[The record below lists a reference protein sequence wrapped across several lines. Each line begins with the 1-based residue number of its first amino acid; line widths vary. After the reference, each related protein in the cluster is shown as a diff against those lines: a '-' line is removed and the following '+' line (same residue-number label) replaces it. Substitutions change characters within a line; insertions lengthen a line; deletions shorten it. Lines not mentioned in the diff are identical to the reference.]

1 MQQVLLWSERLD
13 KVLTVIY
20 CIKELTEGKM
30 AQPLAFEYVYTFKN
44 GLVKKIRL
52 DLDRDSLSL
61 QRERRPD
68 PPLWTLLNHKRCG
81 NCPLNV
87 HEHAYCPV
95 ALNFTDIAEQF
106 RDMVSHE
113 EVVVTVTTEERTYTR
128 ETTVQQGLSP
138 LIGIIMTTSGC
149 PVLEHLKPMVRF
161 HLPFASLDE
170 TVFRMVSMYLL
181 VQYYRHQDGKRAEW
195 RLDGLTKVYAE
206 VGIVN
211 RDFANRLRDAAKK
224 DANLN
229 ALVNLDCFASM
240 VPLVADDTLKAI
252 RPYFSAY
259 L

>member
-1 MQQVLLWSERLD
+1 
-13 KVLTVIY
+13 
-20 CIKELTEGKM
+20 M
-30 AQPLAFEYVYTFKN
+30 AQPLAFEYVYTFKK
-44 GLVKKIRL
+44 GLVKKFLIS
-52 DLDRDSLSL
+52 LDRDSLAL

-68 PPLWTLLNHKRCG
+68 PPLWALLNHKRCE
-81 NCPLNV
+81 NCPLHV
-87 HEHAYCPV
+87 HEHVYCPV
-95 ALNFTDIAEQF
+95 ALNFVDIAEQF

-113 EVVVTVTTEERTYTR
+113 EVVVTVTSEERTYTR

-149 PVLEHLKPMVRF
+149 PVLDHLKPMVRF

-195 RLDGLTKVYAE
+195 RLDGLTRVYAE

-240 VPLVADDTLKAI
+240 VPLIADDTLKAI

>member
-1 MQQVLLWSERLD
+1 MAKLL
-13 KVLTVIY
+13 T
-20 CIKELTEGKM
+20 
-30 AQPLAFEYVYTFKN
+30 FEYVYKFKN
-44 GLVKKIRL
+44 GLRKKFL
-52 DLDRDSLSL
+52 VNLDRDSLSL
-61 QRERRPD
+61 QVARRPD
-68 PPLWTLLNHKRCG
+68 PPLWTLLNHKKCE
-81 NCPLNV
+81 NCPLDV
-87 HEHAYCPV
+87 RTHIYCPV

-106 RDMVSHE
+106 RDMLSHD
-113 EVVVTVTTEERTYTR
+113 EVTVTVTTEERVYAT

-138 LIGIIMTTSGC
+138 LIGIIMAASGC
-149 PVLEHLKPMVRF
+149 PVLDHLKPMVRF

-170 TVFRMVSMYLL
+170 TVFRMVAMYLL
-181 VQYYRHQDGKRAEW
+181 VQYYRNQDGKKGEW

-240 VPLVADDTLKAI
+240 VPLVAEDTLKAI
-252 RPYFSAY
+252 KPFFSAY